1 MVLEINT
8 WNMVKFA
15 PYYLRVKQ
23 AGKNV
28 NPKTLSYIIKRVLLA
43 VLTVWIVLTITF
55 FVMHFVPGGPF
66 ASEKAI
72 TPAAQAALEAK
83 YGLDK
88 PLMEQYWT
96 YLVDAFTKFDFGP
109 SLKQRGR
116 MVIDVIKDGLKTSA
130 KLGIIAAAWATIVGV
145 VLGAMAALRRNTIL
159 DRVVMVISTA
169 FVSMPSFIMGSLL
182 LLFFSV
188 KLGLVPA
195 NGETAKGLI
204 LPVITLGLSPMANII
219 RLTRSSMLDV
229 LGQDYIRTAR
239 AKGVAPAK
247 IIFGHALKNALIPVI
262 TYVGPMLAYIVT
274 GSLVVE
280 QIFAVPG
287 IGRAFVQSIINRD
300 YSMIMGTTIVLAS
313 LIVIMNL
320 ISDILY
326 KIVDPRIDFS

>member
-1 MVLEINT
+1 MNNVLE
-8 WNMVKFA
+8 FA

-229 LGQDYIRTAR
+229 LGQDYIRTAG